1 MAWPSRFYQVDDPIY
16 RKEKPN
22 MSLPLAADLKVGFM
36 GVATDIDSAR
46 RTAEFADTHGFESV
60 WTGDHMAFPM
70 PILDPLLQ
78 LELIAAFNPRIT
90 VGSAVYLL
98 PLRHPTPVAKQVATL
113 DRLIGGRFIFGVGI
127 GGEFPIEYDVC
138 GVPVKERGARLSE
151 AIPILKGLWSGQAF
165 SSDGVFYPIP
175 EVTML
180 PAPVQSGGPPIW
192 CGGRSDA
199 ALSRIGRLADGWISY
214 VVTPEKYREGLET
227 IAGAAERGGRTFERF
242 GTAHLLFAWIDDDYE
257 RALDAAT
264 EHLSMRYAMDFRS
277 PARRYAALGSPADVA
292 AKIAEF
298 RSAGVR
304 HIILDMTGP
313 SEQRDAQLAR
323 FAAEVRPLL

>member
-1 MAWPSRFYQVDDPIY
+1 MP
-16 RKEKPN
+16 
-22 MSLPLAADLKVGFM
+22 LPLSADLEFGFM
-36 GVATDIDSAR
+36 GMATDIASAR
-46 RTAEFADTHGFESV
+46 KIAEFAETHRFDSV

-78 LELIAAFNPRIT
+78 LELIAAFNPKIT

-98 PLRHPTPVAKQVATL
+98 PLRHPAPVAKQVATL
-113 DRLIGGRFIFGVGI
+113 DRLIGGRFIFGVGV
-127 GGEFPIEYDVC
+127 GGEFPIEYEVC
-138 GVPVKERGARLSE
+138 GVPVKERGARLGE
-151 AIPILKGLWSGQAF
+151 AIPILKGLWSGEAF
-165 SSDGVFYPIP
+165 HSDGVFYPIP

-180 PAPVQSGGPPIW
+180 PPPVQPGGPPIW
-192 CGGRSDA
+192 CGGRSSA
-199 ALSRIGRLADGWISY
+199 ALDRIGRMADGWISY
-214 VVTPEKYREGLET
+214 VVTPEKYRQGLET
-227 IAGAAERGGRTFERF
+227 IAGAAEQAGRTIDRF
-242 GTAHLLFAWIDDDYE
+242 GTAHLLFAWIDDDYD

-277 PARRYAALGSPADVA
+277 AARRYAALGSPADVA

-298 RSAGVR
+298 RDAGLR

-313 SEQRDAQLAR
+313 FEERDAQLAR

>member
-1 MAWPSRFYQVDDPIY
+1 MP
-16 RKEKPN
+16 
-22 MSLPLAADLKVGFM
+22 LPLSVDVEFGFM
-36 GVATDIDSAR
+36 GVATDIASAR
-46 RTAEFADTHGFESV
+46 KTAEFAEAHNFESV

-113 DRLIGGRFIFGVGI
+113 DRLIGGRFIFGVGV
-127 GGEFPIEYDVC
+127 GGEFPIEYEVC
-138 GVPVKERGARLSE
+138 GVPVKERGARLGE
-151 AIPILKGLWSGQAF
+151 AIPILKGLWSGKAF
-165 SSDGVFYPIP
+165 SHDGEFYPIP

-180 PAPVQSGGPPIW
+180 PTPVQPGGPPIW
-192 CGGRSDA
+192 CGGRSAA
-199 ALSRIGRLADGWISY
+199 ALSRIGRLADGWVSY
-214 VVTPEKYREGLET
+214 VVTPDQYREGLET
-227 IAGAAERGGRTFERF
+227 IASSAEQAGRRIEQF
-242 GTAHLLFAWIDDDYE
+242 GTGHLLFAWIDDDYE
-257 RALDAAT
+257 CALDAAT
-264 EHLSMRYAMDFRS
+264 KHLSMRYAMDFRN
-277 PARRYAALGSPADVA
+277 AAKRYAALGSPADVA

-298 RSAGVR
+298 RDAGVR

-313 SEQRDAQLAR
+313 FEERDAQLAR

>member
-1 MAWPSRFYQVDDPIY
+1 
-16 RKEKPN
+16 
-22 MSLPLAADLKVGFM
+22 MSLPLASDLEFGFM
-36 GVATDIDSAR
+36 AVATDIASAR
-46 RTAEFADTHGFESV
+46 KTAEFAEAHGFDSV

-78 LELIAAFNPRIT
+78 LELIAVFNPEIT

-113 DRLIGGRFIFGVGI
+113 DRLIGGRFIFGVGV
-127 GGEFPIEYDVC
+127 GGEFPIEYEVC
-138 GVPVKERGARLSE
+138 GVPVKERGARLGE
-151 AIPILKGLWSGQAF
+151 AIPILRGLWSGKAF
-165 SSDGVFYPIP
+165 SSDGGFYPIP

-180 PAPVQSGGPPIW
+180 PPPVQPGGPPIW
-192 CGGRSDA
+192 CGGRSQA
-199 ALSRIGRLADGWISY
+199 ALSRIGRMADGWISY
-214 VVTPEKYREGLET
+214 VVTPDKYRQGLET
-227 IAGAAERGGRTFERF
+227 IASAAEEAGRTIERF
-242 GTAHLLFAWIDDDYE
+242 GTGHLLFAWIDDDYD

-277 PARRYAALGSPADVA
+277 AARRYAALGSPADVA

-298 RSAGVR
+298 RSAGLR
-304 HIILDMTGP
+304 HVILDMTGP
-313 SEQRDAQLAR
+313 FEERDAQLAR